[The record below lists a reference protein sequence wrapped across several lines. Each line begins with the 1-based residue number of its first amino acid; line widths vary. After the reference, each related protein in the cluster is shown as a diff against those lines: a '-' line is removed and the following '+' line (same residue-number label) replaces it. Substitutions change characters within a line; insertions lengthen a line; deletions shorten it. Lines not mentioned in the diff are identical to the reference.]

1 MAIAAIISRD
11 TNPPITIPATTS
23 VDNVSCGL
31 SAGVGTTGTSDGVI
45 DCKLGAGVVMSTLFN
60 AARNWQV
67 NPADDDRDDVMF
79 TSADKV
85 SGLYTVPGIKIH
97 VP

>member
-1 MAIAAIISRD
+1 
-11 TNPPITIPATTS
+11 
-23 VDNVSCGL
+23 
-31 SAGVGTTGTSDGVI
+31 
-45 DCKLGAGVVMSTLFN
+45 MSTLFD
-60 AARNWQV
+60 AARNCQV
-67 NPADDDRDDVMF
+67 NPVDDDRDDVMF